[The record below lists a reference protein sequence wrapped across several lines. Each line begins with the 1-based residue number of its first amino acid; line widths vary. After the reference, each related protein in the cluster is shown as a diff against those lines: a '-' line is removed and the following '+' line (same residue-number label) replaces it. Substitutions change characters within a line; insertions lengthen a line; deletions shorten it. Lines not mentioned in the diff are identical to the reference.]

1 MSSCLSSLIIV
12 AGLLLS
18 PWPVQADTDHDR
30 VRAAMLAGEILPL
43 PALLERVAREHP
55 GHVLE
60 VELEREHGRWIYEL
74 KILQAGG
81 GLLKLEVDAKDAA
94 VLKRQAGRL

>member
-1 MSSCLSSLIIV
+1 MSSCLTLFSLLV
-12 AGLLLS
+12 ALLLA
-18 PWPVQADTDHDR
+18 PLPALADTDHDR

-43 PALLERVAREHP
+43 PVVLERVTREHP

-60 VELEREHGRWIYEL
+60 VELEREHGRWVYEF

-81 GLLKLEVDAKDAA
+81 GLLKLEVDAKDAV
-94 VLKRQAGRL
+94 VLKQKAGRL

>member
-1 MSSCLSSLIIV
+1 MPAYLLPLMLV
-12 AGLLLS
+12 ASLLLS

-81 GLLKLEVDAKDAA
+81 GLLKLEVDAKDAV